1 MRDAGCRP
9 ALLGLIAEVPDLR
22 QLVAQ
27 ARIGWG
33 DLSHLIDG
41 GAPAAAAAAA
51 AAAQDVTVEDEIVS
65 AISAAI
71 RRYERNHGLRRGH
84 P

>member
-1 MRDAGCRP
+1 MSELLEAGLTVTLVGLGVVF
-9 ALLGLIAEVPDLR
+9 ALLTT
-22 QLVAQ
+22 LVGII
-27 ARIGWG
+27 RSMSY
-33 DLSHLIDG
+33 LSHLIDG
-41 GAPAAAAAAA
+41 GAPAAA